1 MSPFSLAV
9 VCGGLI
15 IAVLAPFAGGREL
28 LDTGFFFVAGV
39 PAGMA
44 MAAVFA
50 WRWPQRGWSYGLAV
64 ALGQCLMTFV
74 FAGAISSLF
83 PVTLLLFLVLA
94 LPMAISGAV
103 AGWLQ
108 RRHHGQSPDLVSN

>member
-15 IAVLAPFAGGREL
+15 MVVLAPFAGGREL
-28 LDTGFFFVAGV
+28 LDTGFFFLVGV

-50 WRWPQRGWSYGLAV
+50 WRWPERAWSYGLAV
-64 ALGQCLMTFV
+64 ALGQCLMTFAL
-74 FAGAISSLF
+74 AGLIPNLF

-94 LPMAISGAV
+94 LPMAASGAV

-108 RRHHGQSPDLVSN
+108 RRSHA

>member
-1 MSPFSLAV
+1 MV
-9 VCGGLI
+9 VF
-15 IAVLAPFAGGREL
+15 APFAGDREL
-28 LDTGFFFVAGV
+28 LDTGFFFLVGV

-50 WRWPQRGWSYGLAV
+50 WRWPQRAWSYGLAV

-74 FAGAISSLF
+74 LAGAITSLF

-94 LPMAISGAV
+94 LPMAISGVV

-108 RRHHGQSPDLVSN
+108 RRSHGQGPGLVSN